1 VFLAQASHHK
11 FVYSLN
17 KLNQMNY
24 LIDTIEHLSVLVF
37 GNGLSDEDREKLNEL
52 TEQELN
58 DKVSD
63 LKGKLYGF

>member
-1 VFLAQASHHK
+1 
-11 FVYSLN
+11 
-17 KLNQMNY
+17 MDY

-37 GNGLSDEDREKLNEL
+37 GTGLTEEDREKLNEL

-58 DKVSD
+58 DKLSD

>member
-1 VFLAQASHHK
+1 MQASRHK